1 MAKKVRLVTVAVAA
15 AMAREVAVVDSRV
28 ELGFV
33 ESVTP

>member
-1 MAKKVRLVTVAVAA
+1 MTVATAAPMATEVAA
-15 AMAREVAVVDSRV
+15 VDSRV